1 MRRFVTMLLALVFS
15 WAFLRAPFQ
24 HVHYHDSGFARI
36 GGLWHIHLQAR
47 PAQGVS
53 LEEPSPYHDSRLDWF
68 NHAQGRI
75 DGFYANPV
83 QVQVRSTLSSIAVAW
98 VVPTLT
104 PRAHDPPL
112 ASPLV

>member
-36 GGLWHIHLQAR
+36 GGLWHIHLQAT

-68 NHAQGRI
+68 NQTQGRTG
-75 DGFYANPV
+75 GFYANPV
-83 QVQVRSTLSSIAVAW
+83 QLRSAPSSTAVEL
-98 VVPTLT
+98 VVATLT

-112 ASPLV
+112 APTL